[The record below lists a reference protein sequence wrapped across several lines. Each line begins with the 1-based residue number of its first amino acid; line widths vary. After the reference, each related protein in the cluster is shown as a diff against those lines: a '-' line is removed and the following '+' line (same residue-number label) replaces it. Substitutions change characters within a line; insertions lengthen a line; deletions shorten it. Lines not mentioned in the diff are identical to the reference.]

1 RAAVRHPAVGHGLK
15 NAFPVAWVF
24 AVEVVVAVTLPA
36 ACERRRGDGRER
48 ARGRPQ
54 ALADHDRGGAILVIE
69 NDVPGVG
76 LDLNLLLLRHP
87 LLPPRTG
94 WTHPAPIQRRGHIR
108 TGSSCR
114 QRSRG
119 APRNDPAP

>member
-1 RAAVRHPAVGHGLK
+1 
-15 NAFPVAWVF
+15 
-24 AVEVVVAVTLPA
+24 
-36 ACERRRGDGRER
+36 
-48 ARGRPQ
+48 
-54 ALADHDRGGAILVIE
+54 LADHDRGGAILVIE

-119 APRNDPAP
+119 APRNDPAPASRVRRCRGPEAAPVAAAHLLPTHSTVVAHHRS